1 MMDTDQTAPWFNFL
15 SYIRCCE
22 SLGVIPSITKY
33 LRYEAY
39 YKSHGIK

>member
-1 MMDTDQTAPWFNFL
+1 MDTDPTAPWFNFL

-22 SLGVIPSITKY
+22 SLGVTSSVNRY

-39 YKSHGIK
+39 YKAHGIK

>member
-1 MMDTDQTAPWFNFL
+1 MDTDPTAPWFNFL

-22 SLGVIPSITKY
+22 SLGVTSSVTRY

-39 YKSHGIK
+39 YKSYGIK